1 MAMNIK
7 KLFATLESRCSLV
20 LVASILSLLGS
31 LVIAAF
37 VWRRWDELGVIVGP
51 KGWAAIVIISVGT
64 VVLTAVSGI
73 WALREINT
81 LSGSNSVKCTIG
93 CVLDALA
100 LAVLMAFVMVA
111 YFLRHMG

>member
-20 LVASILSLLGS
+20 LVAGILSLLGS

-37 VWRRWDELGVIVGP
+37 VWCRWTILGVIVGP
-51 KGWAAIVIISVGT
+51 RGWTGIVIISIST
-64 VVLTAVSGI
+64 TALAAASGI
-73 WALREINT
+73 WALRKINS

-100 LAVLMAFVMVA
+100 LAVLMAFVTAA
-111 YFLRHMG
+111 YFLSYLG